1 MRMMRLASF
10 ALLFSAAT
18 ALPPAKASEVARLRS
33 EVAALRSE
41 IATLSARPLPA
52 QQTPTDLA
60 SLPRGGGNGK
70 TVLKGFAHNFI
81 GFFKKP
87 VVGICYACIIMYFA
101 AVEILE
107 SESHGA
113 HHGVALLGL
122 AHFIE
127 QARELLELVE

>member
-52 QQTPTDLA
+52 QQTNLA
-60 SLPRGGGNGK
+60 SLPRGGGHGQ
-70 TVLKGFAHNFI
+70 TALKGFAHAFI